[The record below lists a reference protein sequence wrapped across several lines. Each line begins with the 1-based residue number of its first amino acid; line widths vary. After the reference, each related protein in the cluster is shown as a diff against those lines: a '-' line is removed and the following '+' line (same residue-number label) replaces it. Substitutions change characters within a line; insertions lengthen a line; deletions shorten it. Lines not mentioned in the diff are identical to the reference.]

1 MIQLETCGKTDI
13 GRKRSDNEDNLL
25 IATLGDVHLLAVAD
39 GLGGHVAGEV
49 ASKIALEQIEKSL
62 EQSLLSDNS
71 SEALRVAVAKAN
83 AEIYRLAKDNPVYSG
98 MGTTLVAALVFDNHA
113 LIANVG
119 DSRAYV
125 IGDEIKRI
133 TKDHSLVQEL
143 SDKKIITEE
152 EVFGHPQKN
161 IVTRTIGTKREVV
174 PDMYQED
181 ISGRV
186 LLLCSDGLSD
196 MVRDHEML
204 ETIVSSANLDHAC
217 DALID
222 LANANG
228 GKDNI
233 TAVLAKLR

>member
-1 MIQLETCGKTDI
+1 
-13 GRKRSDNEDNLL
+13 
-25 IATLGDVHLLAVAD
+25 
-39 GLGGHVAGEV
+39 V

-62 EQSLLSDNS
+62 KQSLLSDNS
-71 SEALRVAVAKAN
+71 SEALQVAIAKAN

-125 IGDEIKRI
+125 IGDETKQI

-152 EVFGHPQKN
+152 EAFGHPQKN
-161 IVTRTIGTKREVV
+161 IVTRTIGTKRELV
-174 PDMYQED
+174 PDIYEED
-181 ISGRV
+181 ISGKV

-204 ETIVSSANLDHAC
+204 ETIASSETLDYAC